1 MEVEV
6 VSEDMS
12 SLFKEKQMVMQQ
24 LLVNMQDIASDNPE
38 ELTRDFLMKTKN
50 MIDDLMMSDF

>member
-1 MEVEV
+1 
-6 VSEDMS
+6 
-12 SLFKEKQMVMQQ
+12 MVMK
-24 LLVNMQDIASDNPE
+24 LLLGKMQDIENANPE